1 MSTPLSAQGLNRPI
15 AERLIETPAGV
26 IHLYTVEKPNHSLEV
41 TATLKTKVTVHA
53 DALLMHDK
61 MGKELVRKAE
71 DTAVRKLI
79 STILLPPPLLSIVR
93 ELNVLCMEC
102 LVTMQ
107 DSAHLE
113 DLKLKRMDLTDQLA
127 KIQAIVRQ
135 PYLEGTYGHD
145 ARPADDKG

>member
-1 MSTPLSAQGLNRPI
+1 M
-15 AERLIETPAGV
+15 
-26 IHLYTVEKPNHSLEV
+26 YTVEKPDHSLEV

-61 MGKELVRKAE
+61 MGRELVKEAE
-71 DTAVRKLI
+71 DTAIRKLL
-79 STILLPPPLLSIVR
+79 STVLLPPPLLNIVR

-107 DSAHLE
+107 DTPHLE
-113 DLKLKRMDLTDQLA
+113 YLKLKRMELTDQLA

-135 PYLEGTYGHD
+135 PYLEGTYNHGD
-145 ARPADDKG
+145 PGTTDDQG